1 MTEQL
6 YEVLPVPSS
15 KVPVKTQSFRN
26 TTVEPVMNVKAFMNW
41 KQNEEWKKAIDRNGR
56 RRSSESKEKV
66 KKPRSIR
73 RNGETIV
80 IQAITVEK
88 DRTVPKWEKLGYE
101 SYNDYIQCRVHRGKY
116 RP

>member
-1 MTEQL
+1 MTEQQFQ
-6 YEVLPVPSS
+6 VLPVPSS
-15 KVPVKTQSFRN
+15 KGEIKTQTFRD
-26 TTVEPVMNVKAFMNW
+26 TRIEPVLNVKAFMNFNHT
-41 KQNEEWKKAIDRNGR
+41 KEWKSAIDRNGKK
-56 RRSSESKEKV
+56 SKAKGTEQ

-88 DRTVPKWEKLGYE
+88 DRTVPKWEAEGYE

-116 RP
+116 RS

>member
-1 MTEQL
+1 MTERT

-26 TTVEPVMNVKAFMNW
+26 TTIEPVMNVKAFMNW
-41 KQNEEWKKAIDRNGR
+41 KQNEEWKKAIDRNGKKSR
-56 RRSSESKEKV
+56 IKGTDQ

-88 DRTVPKWEKLGYE
+88 DKTVPKWEREGYE
-101 SYNDYIQCRVHRGKY
+101 SYNDYIRCRVHRGRYKS
-116 RP
+116 